1 MARSYAIS
9 TYNPANKGNNMAKK
23 DDGVVNIHGKEYL
36 TVARRINDFRAK
48 HPDYGVHT
56 EILSINEVTVVCR
69 ATITDA
75 SGRQVSSGIAE
86 EHRKASKINSTS
98 ATENCETSAVGR
110 ALAFFGMAGTEI
122 ASADEVAGAIAQQGN
137 GNTDHDFLVTHA
149 NAVRENLEEIYQIK
163 AAIANDDIISA
174 AGYYADM
181 SRDVVTALWRAPT
194 KGGIWTTAE
203 RKLMQADGELTR
215 CIKKMK
221 EQAA

>member
-1 MARSYAIS
+1 
-9 TYNPANKGNNMAKK
+9 MAKK

-56 EILSINEVTVVCR
+56 EILSIDEVTVVCR

-122 ASADEVAGAIAQQGN
+122 ASADEVAGAISQQGN
-137 GNTDHDFLVTHA
+137 TNTDHDFLVTHA

-181 SRDVVTALWRAPT
+181 SRDVVNALWRAPT

-215 CIKKMK
+215 CIRKMK